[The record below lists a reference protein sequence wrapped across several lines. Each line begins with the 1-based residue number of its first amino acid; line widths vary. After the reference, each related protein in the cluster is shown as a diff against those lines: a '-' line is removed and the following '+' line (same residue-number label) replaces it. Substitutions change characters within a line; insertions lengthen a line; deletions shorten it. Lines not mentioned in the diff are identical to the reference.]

1 MSSRPRKKCYDMKM
15 NMGFMHAENP
25 IWREALGRKM
35 RAIKRERVNKY
46 CSREGKQIRREKSVT
61 P

>member
-1 MSSRPRKKCYDMKM
+1 MKM

>member
-1 MSSRPRKKCYDMKM
+1 MSSRSRKKCYDMKM

-35 RAIKRERVNKY
+35 RAIKRE
-46 CSREGKQIRREKSVT
+46 SKQILQPRRKVN
-61 P
+61 PP